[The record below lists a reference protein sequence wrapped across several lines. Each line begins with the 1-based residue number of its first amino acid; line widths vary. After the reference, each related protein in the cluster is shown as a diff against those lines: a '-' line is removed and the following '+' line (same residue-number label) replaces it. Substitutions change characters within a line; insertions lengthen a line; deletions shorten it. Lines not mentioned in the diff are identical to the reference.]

1 MFHKAVITIAEN
13 LPKQY
18 VAGYIL
24 AQIQL
29 FEQNIVAERLMEEPN
44 YSFIDVLK
52 DSRDKLYLYANS
64 IGLDT
69 MEIQQSIEA
78 AEEAVGNQ

>member
-29 FEQNIVAERLMEEPN
+29 FEQNIVAGLMEEPN

-78 AEEAVGNQ
+78 AEKAVGDQ

>member
-1 MFHKAVITIAEN
+1 MFYKAIITIAKN
-13 LPKQY
+13 LPEQY
-18 VAGYIL
+18 IAGYIL

-29 FEQNIVAERLMEEPN
+29 FEQNIIAERLAEEPD
-44 YSFIDVLK
+44 YPFIDILK
-52 DSRDKLYLYANS
+52 DCRDKLYLYANS
-64 IGLDT
+64 IGLNT

>member
-13 LPKQY
+13 LPEQY

-29 FEQNIVAERLMEEPN
+29 FEQNIVERLMEEPD
-44 YSFIDVLK
+44 YSFVDILK

-64 IGLDT
+64 IGLNT

-78 AEEAVGNQ
+78 AEKAVGNQ